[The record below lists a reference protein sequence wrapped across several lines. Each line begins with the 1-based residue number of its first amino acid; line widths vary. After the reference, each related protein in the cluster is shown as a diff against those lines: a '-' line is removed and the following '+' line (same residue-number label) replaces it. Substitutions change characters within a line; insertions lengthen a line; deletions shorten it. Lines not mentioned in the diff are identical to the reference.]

1 MRAVYYEAMG
11 PACEVLRI
19 GEVETPAPGPGEVR
33 VRLATSGVNPSDV
46 KSRGL
51 RKIAFP
57 RVIPHSDGAG
67 EIDAVGEGV
76 AASRVGQRV
85 WLWNGQWR
93 RPQGTAAEFIV
104 VPAAQAVPLPS
115 NVSFEEGAALGIPAL
130 TAYRAIELADAG
142 PGVTLLVS
150 GGAGSVSQY
159 AIQFAKARGAT
170 VITTISSSEKAAIA
184 HEAGADHCI
193 DYKQADVGAKVSEIT
208 GGRGVDCIVEMD
220 LAANAK
226 LIPVTLRPKG
236 SVIIYGTQPE
246 ATIPAMFCLQNSIR
260 LQFFLVYQLEA
271 SERDRAIAAITRLL
285 EQGKLINRI
294 GPTFPLAETAAAH
307 EAVERGTIGNV
318 IVWVNR

>member
-11 PACEVLRI
+11 PAREVLRV
-19 GEVETPAPGPGEVR
+19 GEIETPKPGAGEVR
-33 VRLATSGVNPSDV
+33 VRLRTSGVNPSDV

-57 RVIPHSDGAG
+57 RVVPHSDGAG
-67 EIDAVGEGV
+67 EIDAVGDGV
-76 AASRVGQRV
+76 AASRVGERV

-93 RPQGTAAEFIV
+93 RPSGTAAEFIV
-104 VPAAQAVPLPS
+104 VPAQQAVPLPA

-130 TAYRAIELADAG
+130 TAWHAVELAGAG
-142 PGVTLLVS
+142 SGVTLLIS
-150 GGAGSVSQY
+150 GGAGSVGQY

-170 VITTISSSEKAAIA
+170 VITTVSSEEKAAIA
-184 HEAGADHCI
+184 REAGADHCI
-193 DYKQADVGAKVSEIT
+193 DYKRADVGAKVSEIT
-208 GGRGVDCIVEMD
+208 GGRGVDAIVEMD

-226 LIPVTLRPKG
+226 LIPATLKPKG

-271 SERDRAIAAITRLL
+271 SERERAIAAITRML

-294 GPTFPLAETAAAH
+294 GPTFRLAETAAAH

-318 IVWVNR
+318 IVKIS